1 MFGNIK
7 KVFAHRGIHYILTR
21 FGGPVLRRQA
31 FDQKYNSGHWNYFD
45 KEDRTEIVKVIE
57 KYARYGHILDMG
69 CGTGTLA
76 SMINPDAFE
85 YYLGVDASEEA
96 ISRAQRHRS
105 KKIHFVVSDIQS
117 YRSKGTFDII
127 VFEESLY
134 YIPFC
139 RLRLLQRC
147 ARWLRPKGVLVVSV
161 ADPRRFGRMVKMIR
175 RNFQIVDERH
185 FSNSQ
190 RLFLV
195 FH

>member
-85 YYLGVDASEEA
+85 YYLGVDVSSEA
-96 ISRAQRHRS
+96 IKRARKYEC
-105 KKIHFVVSDIQS
+105 KKIEFKNSDMQS
-117 YRSKGTFDII
+117 YWCNDTFDLIL
-127 VFEESLY
+127 FEESLY
-134 YIPFC
+134 YVPFF
-139 RLRLLQRC
+139 RKRLLRRC
-147 ARWLRPKGVLVVSV
+147 VRWLRSQGLVIVTM
-161 ADPRRFGRMVKMIR
+161 ADPSRFTGMVKMIR
-175 RNFQIVDERH
+175 KNFHIIEERH
-185 FSNSQ
+185 FPNSQ
-190 RLFLV
+190 RLLLV
-195 FH
+195 FR